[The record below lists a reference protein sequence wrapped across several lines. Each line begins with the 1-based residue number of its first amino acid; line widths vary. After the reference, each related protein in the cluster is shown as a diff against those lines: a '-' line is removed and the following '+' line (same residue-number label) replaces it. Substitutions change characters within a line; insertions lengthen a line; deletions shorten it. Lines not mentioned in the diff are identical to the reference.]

1 MKVKMKRKGIGIVLT
16 AAAILLMAGC
26 TGNAGNSGNT
36 GNTANIAGT
45 SEQPSAVYVPV
56 DTDATSDNTMNVVEG
71 AYINSFAS
79 GYISQNEKPE
89 PYNMYLITTE
99 EEVEYAEDRL
109 GMKAP
114 EDEDELWAFS
124 VNVAEAFQTMKD
136 TYPISDYNYLLYY
149 SEYSEGGHYHHSDS
163 VIYDDEHI
171 NFHFDEVKSPK
182 AGEPTPDMMDGN
194 FDMAAIPKSFFDG
207 KNFTNVTHP
216 LQYGY
221 YPISYVFDEPIFVEI
236 IDGSI
241 VPVEVSH
248 GLGGEGGYSQS
259 SSTDPEMIARY
270 IDALR
275 DYRIKTVIENRDDMN
290 FVMDGINDYIF
301 TLEDGTEVLIS
312 IDANMYANKEDVQY
326 VFEYNSK
333 LQHLNNELDE
343 LNKEQGVNG

>member
-124 VNVAEAFQTMKD
+124 VNVADAFQTMKE
-136 TYPISDYNYLLYY
+136 TCP
-149 SEYSEGGHYHHSDS
+149 
-163 VIYDDEHI
+163 
-171 NFHFDEVKSPK
+171 
-182 AGEPTPDMMDGN
+182 
-194 FDMAAIPKSFFDG
+194 
-207 KNFTNVTHP
+207 
-216 LQYGY
+216 
-221 YPISYVFDEPIFVEI
+221 
-236 IDGSI
+236 
-241 VPVEVSH
+241 
-248 GLGGEGGYSQS
+248 
-259 SSTDPEMIARY
+259 R
-270 IDALR
+270 DALKGNEVPLCLIHGAA
-275 DYRIKTVIENRDDMN
+275 DTLIPPEN
-290 FVMDGINDYIF
+290 
-301 TLEDGTEVLIS
+301 S
-312 IDANMYANKEDVQY
+312 
-326 VFEYNSK
+326 
-333 LQHLNNELDE
+333 DE
-343 LNKEQGVNG
+343 LAAATAGYKEVHKVEGADHACSRHVLGEEAYTEIVGAFLRNIT